1 MDRRRMTI
9 LIIAEKPSVAQGL
22 AKHFGNARRQDGY
35 LSTGPYLITWC
46 FGHLM
51 ELAEPQ
57 VYDERYQKW
66 RAADLPILP
75 DDIQILPKADK
86 GARQQIK
93 VIRELL
99 KQVDS
104 VIHAGDPDREG
115 QLLVDWVLQ
124 HLKNRK
130 PVERLWLA
138 AQDSASIHKAFRQLK
153 SNQTFQPL
161 FQAAQTRAVAD
172 WLVGINLSRAF
183 TLAAQQHGYQGVVSI
198 GRVQTPT
205 LALVVMRDLDI
216 ENFVSKTF
224 YVPMLHV
231 GVAAGSFWAA
241 WVAPDTLKDRYPDG
255 RITDKEFAENILRL
269 PETGQISLLDRQ
281 RLHTAPPLPYRLSRL
296 QKDASARFGLKAD
309 EVLAICQSLYEK
321 HKLTSYPRTDCD
333 YLPESQHAEAPA
345 ILSALAVIHPGLQA
359 LLPQANPG
367 LKSSAWN
374 DKKVTAHHA
383 IIPVR
388 GDGATVADLSDK
400 ERKVYDL
407 IARTYLAQFFP
418 PYEYEK
424 TVVESLFAAETFRAT
439 GLRPLV
445 PGWKVVFPAKAAK
458 EKPDSDEAE
467 PEQTLPAIVLNET
480 AHNLGSEAREKQTT
494 PPKAYTDGTLIADM
508 ESVHR
513 VVAAKTKAIDNK
525 WLKLLKENAGLGTEA
540 TRARILTVLL
550 DRGFLTRNC
559 KLLISTPT
567 GRALIQALPKEVKSP
582 IATAMMEQELS
593 AIEKE
598 GADCAAFLLKQHEN
612 LTRLVALA
620 AATPMVLANPE
631 TAVAARKSPVRSR
644 TAKAAATGKSAAVKT
659 DAKPRKRAAP
669 KAKTAKSAAPV
680 ATSSAAQ
687 TCPACQRPMV
697 LRQRKSDGQ
706 AFWGCSGYP
715 ACKQIV
721 NQAQTP

>member
-1 MDRRRMTI
+1 MTI

-22 AKHFGNARRQDGY
+22 AKHFGNARRQEGY

-51 ELAEPQ
+51 ELADPQ

-153 SNQTFQPL
+153 SNQAFQPL

-269 PETGQISLLDRQ
+269 PETGHISLLDRQ
-281 RLHTAPPLPYRLSRL
+281 RLHTSPPLPYRLSRL

-333 YLPESQHAEAPA
+333 YLPESQHAEASA

-458 EKPDSDEAE
+458 EKTDTDDAE

-480 AHNLGSEAREKQTT
+480 AHNLNSEAREKQTT

-513 VVAAKTKAIDNK
+513 VVAAKTKSIDNK

-550 DRGFLTRNC
+550 DRGFLARNG

-598 GADCAAFLLKQHEN
+598 GADSSAFLLKQHEN

-631 TAVAARKSPVRSR
+631 TAVAARKSPVRAR
-644 TAKAAATGKSAAVKT
+644 TARAASSGKSVATKT
-659 DAKPRKRAAP
+659 DVKPRKRAAP
-669 KAKTAKSAAPV
+669 KTKTAKAAAPV
-680 ATSSAAQ
+680 AISSAAQ

-721 NQAQTP
+721 NEAQTP